1 MGEILD
7 AFLTA
12 FDADNTK
19 RCAKCWRYL
28 PLTDFGHDGRTRDH
42 LTYRCNECR
51 AIVPNQPDSGTETA
65 ETAANRNDHTDRK
78 PSGRFIANPHFHGDH

>member
-1 MGEILD
+1 LAWLRAQERLAVMGEILD

-28 PLTDFGHDGRTRDH
+28 PHSDFGHDGRTRDH
-42 LTYRCNECR
+42 LTYRCNACR
-51 AIVPNQPDSGTETA
+51 SVVETH
-65 ETAANRNDHTDRK
+65 TSTIDH
-78 PSGRFIANPHFHGDH
+78 HGDI

>member
-1 MGEILD
+1 VRASCTPSGGQSMN
-7 AFLTA
+7 
-12 FDADNTK
+12 ADNTK
-19 RCAKCWRYL
+19 RCSKCWRYL

-65 ETAANRNDHTDRK
+65 ETAANRNDHTETHTGTTD
-78 PSGRFIANPHFHGDH
+78 HHGDL

>member
-28 PLTDFGHDGRTRDH
+28 PHTDFGHDGRTRDH

-51 AIVPNQPDSGTETA
+51 AIVPNQPGIDTETA
-65 ETAANRNDHTDRK
+65 ETAANRNDHTETHTSTID
-78 PSGRFIANPHFHGDH
+78 HHGDI

>member
-1 MGEILD
+1 MGQINGEEV
-7 AFLTA
+7 
-12 FDADNTK
+12 K

-42 LTYRCNECR
+42 LTYRCNDCR
-51 AIVPNQPDSGTETA
+51 AIVPNQPGFDTETA
-65 ETAANRNDHTDRK
+65 ETAANRNDHADRK